1 MISIDL
7 FVRMAIQVSI
17 LVCILMV
24 KFFVKDMDQ
33 PRQLVLCSGD
43 MFVVC
48 ILGCLTGVFQAPREL
63 IMISTY

>member
-1 MISIDL
+1 
-7 FVRMAIQVSI
+7 MAIQVSISI

-24 KFFVKDMDQ
+24 KFFMKDMDQ